1 MRRGGGFAAAS
12 PPRTA
17 LFVRARPKYIC
28 KLFIYRGTSERPQ
41 DARLARPTGP
51 ATRRRGGV
59 GFGRARAAVSAPRL
73 TAAPRGP
80 PRCFEDRRWHTESS
94 KHRDGVE
101 VSARAA
107 RVRDDRPRTERFRG
121 QALSVHSKT
130 CFRDRSQQFRGPRV
144 RPEIVEIDPV
154 GATACLCGH
163 TPLTLQSFVC
173 PKLPLGPLVSLYD
186 ALRQWF

>member
-1 MRRGGGFAAAS
+1 MRRGRGFAAAS

-51 ATRRRGGV
+51 VARRRGGV
-59 GFGRARAAVSAPRL
+59 GFRLARAAVSPPRR

-94 KHRDGVE
+94 KLRGLVE
-101 VSARAA
+101 ASARNS
-107 RVRDDRPRTERFRG
+107 RVRDDRPRTGRFRG

-130 CFRDRSQQFRGPRV
+130 CFRDRSQRFRGPRV
-144 RPEIVEIDPV
+144 RPEVVEIDPV
-154 GATACLCGH
+154 HATTCLCGH
-163 TPLTLQSFVC
+163 APLMLQSFVC

>member
-28 KLFIYRGTSERPQ
+28 KLFIYRGTRERPQ

-51 ATRRRGGV
+51 AARRRGGV
-59 GFGRARAAVSAPRL
+59 GFGRARAAVSARRR

-80 PRCFEDRRWHTESS
+80 PRRFEDRRWHTESS

-101 VSARAA
+101 VPARAA
-107 RVRDDRPRTERFRG
+107 RVRDDRPYTERFRG

-130 CFRDRSQQFRGPRV
+130 CFRDRSQQLRGPRV

-163 TPLTLQSFVC
+163 TPLMLQSFVG

>member
-28 KLFIYRGTSERPQ
+28 KLFIYRGTRERPQ

-51 ATRRRGGV
+51 VARRRGGV
-59 GFGRARAAVSAPRL
+59 GFCRARAAVSTPRR

-121 QALSVHSKT
+121 QALSVHSKA
-130 CFRDRSQQFRGPRV
+130 CFRSARSDSGGRACG
-144 RPEIVEIDPV
+144 PEIVEIDPV
-154 GATACLCGH
+154 GATACRCGH
-163 TPLTLQSFVC
+163 TPLMLQSFVC